1 MTTAPTAG
9 FSLLELIVVLVLV
22 GLLVALAFPNLQRLY
37 GSAARNTERDR
48 ILDQI
53 AALGREAMAH
63 RQSYFV
69 ADADR
74 ADNGFGED
82 AADGHFAPYVVAVP
96 EGWRLRV
103 DAPVL
108 ARANGV
114 CLGGEVT
121 LLHEDA
127 APFTAKLEAPFCRV
141 RSNAGKPRAA
151 K

>member
-1 MTTAPTAG
+1 MTTAPNAG
-9 FSLLELIVVLVLV
+9 FSLLELIVVLALA
-22 GLLVALAFPNLQRLY
+22 GLLVALAFPNLQGIY

-48 ILDQI
+48 VLDQV
-53 AALGREAMAH
+53 AALGREAMTH

-74 ADNGFGED
+74 ADNGLGD
-82 AADGHFAPYVVAVP
+82 AADGYFAPYVVAVP

-103 DAPVL
+103 DEPVL
-108 ARANGV
+108 VRASGV

-121 LLHEDA
+121 LLHEEA

-141 RSNAGKPRAA
+141 RPRAGKANAA
-151 K
+151 L